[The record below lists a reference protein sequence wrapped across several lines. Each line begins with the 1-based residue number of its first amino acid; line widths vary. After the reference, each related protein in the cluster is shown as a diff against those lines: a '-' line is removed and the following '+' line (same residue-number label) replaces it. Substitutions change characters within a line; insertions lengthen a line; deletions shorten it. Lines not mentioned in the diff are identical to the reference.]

1 MEQEILSLAQ
11 ACKRIPPIS
20 GKRPH
25 ISTLYRWYDRGING
39 VHLEC
44 LKIGR
49 KLAVTQEALDRF
61 FREAGAA
68 GPQRRPRRMTPAPP
82 PKGRTPKERERAI
95 AEAEDFLR
103 KNGAL

>member
-11 ACKRIPPIS
+11 ACKRIPPIN

-25 ISTLYRWYDRGING
+25 LSTLYRWFDRGIAG

-44 LKIGR
+44 LRVGR
-49 KLAVTQEALDRF
+49 KLCTTQEALDRF

-68 GPQRRPRRMTPAPP
+68 GPVRRPRRAAPSTPRT
-82 PKGRTPKERERAI
+82 RTPKERERAI
-95 AEAEDFLR
+95 REAEDFLR